1 IHRAGQGRRSH
12 HGDRTCRGRLREDRT
27 ERNAALHHLRDRV
40 RQPARATGGAPARDR
55 DQAVTVK
62 VGDEIPELV
71 KHPTTRQLVQY
82 AGAQGDFYEIHYDQD
97 YARSVALPGVIL
109 HGLLK
114 AAFLGQL
121 VTDWLGDR
129 GTLKSFEVS
138 YRGID
143 QPGRPYRCRGKI
155 PKIDV
160 DEVELDVWGED
171 PDGIKTPGGSATVQL
186 AH

>member
-1 IHRAGQGRRSH
+1 MSF
-12 HGDRTCRGRLREDRT
+12 
-27 ERNAALHHLRDRV
+27 
-40 RQPARATGGAPARDR
+40 
-55 DQAVTVK
+55 K

-71 KHPTTRQLVQY
+71 KHPTTRQLVKY

-97 YARSVALPGVIL
+97 YARSVGLPGVIL

-129 GTLKSFEVS
+129 GRLKTFEVS

-143 QPGRPYRCRGKI
+143 VPDKPYRCSGKI
-155 PKIDV
+155 TKV
-160 DEVELDVWGED
+160 DGRQVEVEVWGED
-171 PDGIKTPGGSATVQL
+171 PAGQRTTVGSATVEM
-186 AH
+186 AS

>member
-1 IHRAGQGRRSH
+1 MTIAAGQE
-12 HGDRTCRGRLREDRT
+12 L
-27 ERNAALHHLRDRV
+27 
-40 RQPARATGGAPARDR
+40 
-55 DQAVTVK
+55 
-62 VGDEIPELV
+62 PELV

-97 YARSVALPGVIL
+97 YARAVRLPGVIL

-129 GTLKSFEVS
+129 GTLKTFEVS

-143 QPGRPYRCRGKI
+143 QPGTAYRCRGTVTK
-155 PKIDV
+155 V
-160 DEVELDVWGED
+160 DGRDVELEVWGED
-171 PDGIKTPGGSATVQL
+171 EDGKRTTLGSATVEL
-186 AH
+186 KA